1 MTLQRGPFRLIPDCF
16 KQAHAHFKSTA
27 AKEKIGA
34 SFAACEYAPI
44 LMPETRL
51 PSWRGSGDLK
61 KMWYTVPFSTMAQAM
76 PRTGKVSTE
85 RQNLRKAATPFR
97 RLAGARGSV
106 SNSHKLLNASRLRW
120 RRGSPGRGGHWRRQ
134 THLHLSKVSIYL
146 PIYLSTCALIFEFST
161 VYSIYPSTILSMRTD
176 LRLCHLAIDL
186 SMYFLSC

>member
-1 MTLQRGPFRLIPDCF
+1 MKQPFSD
-16 KQAHAHFKSTA
+16 TA
-27 AKEKIGA
+27 AGAVSLDPRLLQASPCPFQKYSGKEKIGA

-76 PRTGKVSTE
+76 PRAGKVSTE

-106 SNSHKLLNASRLRW
+106 SISQKLLNASRLRW

-134 THLHLSKVSIYL
+134 THLHLSRYLSIYRSIYL
-146 PIYLSTCALIFEFST
+146 HA
-161 VYSIYPSTILSMRTD
+161 
-176 LRLCHLAIDL
+176 H
-186 SMYFLSC
+186 